1 MDITPLNTPK
11 TVATVAPVTPIPQPV
26 DTKVPT
32 IAALERSATTL
43 SQKPF
48 IAPIVNAK
56 LAGTGFSEKES
67 TLQEPER
74 VLRPYG
80 VPMLPYDDDDAPT
93 KPAPETAARDFAVQE
108 EAANAPEASK
118 IA

>member
-1 MDITPLNTPK
+1 MDINPLTTPK
-11 TVATVAPVTPIPQPV
+11 AVATVAPVTPIPQPV

-56 LAGTGFSEKES
+56 LAGTDFSEKES
-67 TLQEPER
+67 PLQDPER

-93 KPAPETAARDFAVQE
+93 KPAPETAAHDFAAQE
-108 EAANAPEASK
+108 DAAIAPEPSK
-118 IA
+118 TT